1 MRFMKNL
8 TLSVLTLLFSLSAS
22 ASDDG
27 WKVKGIRSDGN
38 SDFFVISQ
46 DLRIKPVLRS
56 QIDSRPPTF
65 SVIDGKDTIKEYE
78 SIKFEKIFTDVEI
91 KKATPSQIA
100 VYPNPVEKMIY
111 LSGVDENT
119 QIEVVDMNGVVVKR
133 QLGVEIDV
141 EDLAQGLYVLKV
153 DSSQVKFIKK

>member
-1 MRFMKNL
+1 MKNL

-56 QIDSRPPTF
+56 PIDSRPPTF
-65 SVIDGKDTIKEYE
+65 SIITGKDTIKEYE
-78 SIKFEKIFTDVEI
+78 SIKFEKISTDVEI

>member
-1 MRFMKNL
+1 MKKII
-8 TLSVLTLLFSLSAS
+8 LSVLTLLFSLSAS
-22 ASDDG
+22 AESG
-27 WKVKGIRSDGN
+27 ECKVKGIRSDGN

-65 SVIDGKDTIKEYE
+65 SIIDGKDTIKEYE
-78 SIKFEKIFTDVEI
+78 SIKFEKISTDVEI
-91 KKATPSQIA
+91 KKAAPSQIA

-111 LSGVDENT
+111 LSGVDENS

>member
-1 MRFMKNL
+1 MKKL

-56 QIDSRPPTF
+56 QIDSRPPIF

-78 SIKFEKIFTDVEI
+78 SIKFEKISTDVEI

>member
-1 MRFMKNL
+1 MKKL

-78 SIKFEKIFTDVEI
+78 SIKFEKISTDVEI
-91 KKATPSQIA
+91 KKAAPSQIA

>member
-1 MRFMKNL
+1 MKNL

-46 DLRIKPVLRS
+46 DLRIKPVLKS

-78 SIKFEKIFTDVEI
+78 SIKFEKISTDVEI

>member
-1 MRFMKNL
+1 MKNL

-78 SIKFEKIFTDVEI
+78 SIKFEKISTDVEI

>member
-1 MRFMKNL
+1 MKNFI
-8 TLSVLTLLFSLSAS
+8 LSVLTLLFSLSVS
-22 ASDDG
+22 AEDNG

-65 SVIDGKDTIKEYE
+65 SIIDGKDTIKEYE
-78 SIKFEKIFTDVEI
+78 SIKFEKISTDVEI
-91 KKATPSQIA
+91 KKAAPSQIA

>member
-1 MRFMKNL
+1 M
-8 TLSVLTLLFSLSAS
+8 SAS
-22 ASDDG
+22 AESG
-27 WKVKGIRSDGN
+27 ECKVKGIRSDGN

-65 SVIDGKDTIKEYE
+65 SIIDGKDTIKEYE
-78 SIKFEKIFTDVEI
+78 SIKFEKISTDVEI
-91 KKATPSQIA
+91 KKAAPSQIA

>member
-1 MRFMKNL
+1 MKKL

-78 SIKFEKIFTDVEI
+78 SIKFEKISTDVEI
-91 KKATPSQIA
+91 KKASPSQIA